1 LMLFFGI
8 FPRGLVDAVNLAM
21 NALLGLIR

>member
-1 LMLFFGI
+1 MLFFGI

-21 NALLGLIR
+21 NALMGLIR

>member
-1 LMLFFGI
+1 MLFFGI